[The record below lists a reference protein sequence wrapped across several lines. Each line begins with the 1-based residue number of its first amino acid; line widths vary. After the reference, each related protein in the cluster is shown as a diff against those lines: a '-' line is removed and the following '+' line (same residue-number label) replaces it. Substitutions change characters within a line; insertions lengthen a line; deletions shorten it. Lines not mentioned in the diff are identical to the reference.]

1 MNLAC
6 ERLPNLLLERN
17 LKMKKNSSVKTV
29 LRNALIHTVF
39 HATWAG
45 IVVLW
50 VYQF

>member
-17 LKMKKNSSVKTV
+17 LKMKKNSSVKSV
-29 LRNALIHTVF
+29 IRNALIHSVF

-45 IVVLW
+45 IIVLW
-50 VYQF
+50 VHQF

>member
-1 MNLAC
+1 
-6 ERLPNLLLERN
+6 
-17 LKMKKNSSVKTV
+17 MKKNSSVKTV

-39 HATWAG
+39 HATWMG

>member
-17 LKMKKNSSVKTV
+17 LKMKKNSSVKAIV
-29 LRNALIHTVF
+29 KQVVFYSVF

-45 IVVLW
+45 LIVLW
-50 VYQF
+50 VHQF

>member
-17 LKMKKNSSVKTV
+17 LKMKKNSSVKAVVKQAV
-29 LRNALIHTVF
+29 LYFVF

-45 IVVLW
+45 IIVLW
-50 VYQF
+50 VHQF

>member
-1 MNLAC
+1 M
-6 ERLPNLLLERN
+6 
-17 LKMKKNSSVKTV
+17 KTV
-29 LRNALIHTVF
+29 LRNALIHTAF

>member
-17 LKMKKNSSVKTV
+17 LKMKKNSSVKATV
-29 LRNALIHTVF
+29 KQALIYSVF

-45 IVVLW
+45 IIVLW

>member
-17 LKMKKNSSVKTV
+17 LKMKKNSSVKAIVKQAV
-29 LRNALIHTVF
+29 LYSVF

-45 IVVLW
+45 LIVLW
-50 VYQF
+50 VHQF